1 MTEIKDVVAH
11 KMLSHVT
18 VELSTGEIEQL
29 KDKYNFDQSVRN
41 YLRRIKR
48 KTALLIAASCGL
60 GGVVSGQSEAD
71 YQKLYRFGY
80 YVGMA
85 FQITD
90 DVLDFVGTEKELGK
104 PAGEDLRQG
113 NVTLPVFLQWKILF
127 LKTHQP
133 DYRGN
138 SSRRDRCFSGRSQK
152 NRSKT
157 GRRCR
162 NNLLEKAVEILDS
175 LPQVPELKPLK
186 QIVRVL
192 DKRNY

>member
-1 MTEIKDVVAH
+1 MTEIKDVAAH

-113 NVTLPVFLQWKILF
+113 NVTLPVFFAMEDPF
-127 LKTHQP
+127 LKNASA
-133 DYRGN
+133 RL
-138 SSRRDRCFSGRSQK
+138 RRKLQQK
-152 NRSKT
+152 K
-157 GRRCR
+157 
-162 NNLLEKAVEILDS
+162 LLF
-175 LPQVPELKPLK
+175 
-186 QIVRVL
+186 
-192 DKRNY
+192 